1 MSATVYFT
9 NTLQTKQN
17 MNRRYND
24 QITRKKE
31 LRNYLCG

>member
-1 MSATVYFT
+1 MSANVYFT

-24 QITRKKE
+24 QTTRKKK
-31 LRNYLCG
+31 LRNCVC